1 MDQNSLQLIINN
13 DKALQDL
20 DRYFKDS
27 GELHLICDKIG
38 RERDPENREQLIN
51 KMKWKNKAFAESIV
65 KLASMLTTL
74 KYNPQSPVAQW
85 LTTGGGARR
94 RKLLIISDLDYVIF
108 LQQFFMTNLSDDAT
122 SVSFFMTT
130 YFA

>member
-1 MDQNSLQLIINN
+1 MDRNSLQLIINN
-13 DKALQDL
+13 DNAIKDL

-38 RERDPENREQLIN
+38 RERDPENREQLIS

-74 KYNPQSPVAQW
+74 KYNPQSPVVQ
-85 LTTGGGARR
+85 
-94 RKLLIISDLDYVIF
+94 
-108 LQQFFMTNLSDDAT
+108 
-122 SVSFFMTT
+122 
-130 YFA
+130 

>member
-1 MDQNSLQLIINN
+1 MDRNSLKLIINN

-38 RERDPENREQLIN
+38 RANDPETREQLIK
-51 KMKWKNKAFAESIV
+51 KMKSANKQFAESIV

-74 KYNPQSPVAQW
+74 RHNPQSPLVQ
-85 LTTGGGARR
+85 
-94 RKLLIISDLDYVIF
+94 
-108 LQQFFMTNLSDDAT
+108 
-122 SVSFFMTT
+122 
-130 YFA
+130 